1 MNYLIDT
8 CCISEL
14 IKKEPNSNVVK
25 WFSMVDEITLFLS
38 VVTLGELRKG
48 VEKLSDS
55 RRKDELSYWISNDLT
70 NRFRSRI
77 IDISVREINE
87 WGVMLAQAEL
97 IGRPIPSV
105 DALIASTARVHNL
118 AVVTRNIRDF
128 ENTGVEIVNPWG
140 SY

>member
-1 MNYLIDT
+1 MSYLIDT

-25 WFSMVDEITLFLS
+25 WFSMVDETTLFLS

-48 VEKLSDS
+48 VEKLADS

-70 NRFRSRI
+70 NRFRNRI
-77 IDISVREINE
+77 INISVREMNE

-97 IGRPIPSV
+97 SGRPIPAV
-105 DALIASTARVHNL
+105 DALIASTARVHSL
-118 AVVTRNIRDF
+118 AVVTRNVRDF
-128 ENTGVEIVNPWG
+128 ENTGVEVVNPWD
-140 SY
+140 

>member
-48 VEKLSDS
+48 VEKLSES

-70 NRFRSRI
+70 NRFRNRI

-97 IGRPIPSV
+97 IGRPIPAL

-128 ENTGVEIVNPWG
+128 ENTGVEVVNPWG